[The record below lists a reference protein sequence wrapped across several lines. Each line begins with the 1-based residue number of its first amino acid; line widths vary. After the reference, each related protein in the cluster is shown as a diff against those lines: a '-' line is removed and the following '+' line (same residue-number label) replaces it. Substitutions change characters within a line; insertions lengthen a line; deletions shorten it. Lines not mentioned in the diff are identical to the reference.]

1 MRHVLLRKKVAHIGK
16 VIAQKKVLFC
26 DFKTENNVRPL
37 LLPAKANSRS
47 FFFSR
52 SAPVSRLHLLSSVR
66 SHLQVPPLVVKR
78 FPEDVG
84 ATVHLSQQLVVGGEV
99 VDERAAEAQALQQ
112 GEHLHLQGAA
122 PVHLGAVGLGDAQV
136 FPQDDHVHLETDH
149 ETHLLTFYVSLTSAS
164 VSFKLE
170 SQRRMS

>member
-1 MRHVLLRKKVAHIGK
+1 M
-16 VIAQKKVLFC
+16 C
-26 DFKTENNVRPL
+26 
-37 LLPAKANSRS
+37 
-47 FFFSR
+47 
-52 SAPVSRLHLLSSVR
+52 

-112 GEHLHLQGAA
+112 GEHLRLQGAA
-122 PVHLGAVGLGDAQV
+122 PVHLGAIGLGDAQV
-136 FPQDDHVHLETDH
+136 FPQDDHVHLETDVTDH
-149 ETHLLTFYVSLTSAS
+149 ETHLLTFYVSLTSAF

-170 SQRRMS
+170 TTITAKDV